1 MSTII
6 GLSGPTGSGKTTVS
20 AFMERHGIH
29 TINCD
34 EIAHDVIAPGKPAY
48 QELVGA
54 FGSGILNADGS
65 ICRHRLADLAFATS
79 EATQKLNSI
88 THPYILKAIQSA
100 IDALSAAGA
109 RGILLDAPTLYES
122 GADALCD
129 RVIAI
134 LAAPDERQ
142 KRVVRRDGVAEDAV
156 RLRIGA
162 QQPDS
167 FYTERADDIIYNN
180 GDLDSLKMRLTEMFH
195 EYIRIFQWKI

>member
-6 GLSGPTGSGKTTVS
+6 GLTGPTGSGKTTVS

-29 TINCD
+29 SINCD
-34 EIAHDVIAPGKPAY
+34 EVAHQVISPGKPAF

-54 FGSGILNADGS
+54 FGSGILGADGG
-65 ICRHRLADLAFATS
+65 ICRHKLADFAFATS
-79 EATQKLNSI
+79 DATQKLNSI
-88 THPYILKAIQSA
+88 THPQILKAIQDR
-100 IDALSAAGA
+100 IDELRATGV

-134 LAAPDERQ
+134 LAAPDERH
-142 KRVVRRDGVAEDAV
+142 KRVVCRDGIAEDAV
-156 RLRIGA
+156 CLRMGA